1 MRIREATVADAAH
14 VAEVHVRSWQ
24 VAYRGLVPQDYLDG
38 LDPAARRERWSA
50 LLADDRWP
58 RAGTLVAELDDR
70 IVGFASILPARD
82 ADLDPAAFGE
92 IAAFY
97 LDPGVWR
104 RGIGRR
110 LMAAALDR
118 LAAAGYP
125 RAALWVL
132 DTNLRARR
140 FYEATGWR
148 CDGTVKVDES
158 LGFPITETR
167 YRRELG
173 DLGPDDA
180 GRPENLPRRPPP
192 PAPPPPPAAGPG
204 RGRSGPR
211 P

>member
-148 CDGTVKVDES
+148 CDGTVKVDDS
-158 LGFPITETR
+158 RGFPLTETR
-167 YRRELG
+167 YRREVG
-173 DLGPDDA
+173 DLV
-180 GRPENLPRRPPP
+180 RREK
-192 PAPPPPPAAGPG
+192 
-204 RGRSGPR
+204 
-211 P
+211 